1 MKRVGLFGGS
11 FNPIHTGHLILAD
24 EIRQARNLDEV
35 WFMVSPLNPLKSNP
49 EELVDDRLRFEM
61 VELATLGVKGFE
73 PCDIEL
79 KLTRPSYTVNTL
91 HKLKEKFPDCSFS
104 LIIGSDSFVNFNKWK
119 NPDEIIS
126 MTENI
131 YVYPRVGID
140 LPETLP
146 DEFEFVNAPVI
157 EISSTE
163 IRKKIKSGKRVNFL
177 VPDNVYDF
185 IKKHHLYL

>member
-104 LIIGSDSFVNFNKWK
+104 LIIGSDSLALICQRHFRM
-119 NPDEIIS
+119 DLSLS
-126 MTENI
+126 ML
-131 YVYPRVGID
+131 R
-140 LPETLP
+140 
-146 DEFEFVNAPVI
+146 
-157 EISSTE
+157 S
-163 IRKKIKSGKRVNFL
+163 
-177 VPDNVYDF
+177 
-185 IKKHHLYL
+185 